1 MRIAVYPG
9 SFDPLSNG
17 HIDIVER
24 TSKVFDLVYVLV
36 SLNPNKKYIFTPNE
50 RVELLKEAT
59 SHLKNVIV
67 EASNHLVLDYAKER
81 NCSVIIRGMR
91 NIYDYQS
98 EITLF
103 QFNHTIDN
111 SIDTFILF
119 PSTDNLFL
127 SSSAIKELVMFNKPI
142 DTFVPKGMAE
152 KITKIIKERQ
162 NKTESN

>member
-9 SFDPLSNG
+9 SFDPISNG
-17 HIDIVER
+17 HLDIIER
-24 TSKVFDLVYVLV
+24 TARIFDKVYVLV
-36 SLNPNKKYIFTPNE
+36 SLNPNKRYIFNPQE
-50 RVELLKEAT
+50 RVELLQEAT
-59 SHLKNVIV
+59 AHIPNVVV
-67 EASNHLVLDYAKER
+67 EASSQLVLEYAKSR
-81 NCSVIIRGMR
+81 NASVIVRGMR

-103 QFNHTIDN
+103 QFNHTLDS

-142 DTFVPKGMAE
+142 DAYVPKGMAK
-152 KITKIIKERQ
+152 KIARIIKERQ
-162 NKTESN
+162 TES